1 MLGAFVCCTS
11 SGFAKSPCNV
21 RSGRAAYICILK
33 DLAMT
38 NAEKAE
44 FLKRRF
50 IPLLKQI
57 PSDTTPQWGKM
68 TLQQMIEHFSDSVRI
83 ASGKTVHTDFVFPPW
98 QLQKYREFVL
108 SEKPF
113 RENTVN
119 PLLPQVPAPVV
130 NPSAEEAINEL
141 QKEMEFFFAVF
152 EKNNLQVTR
161 SPFYGDLNYEENI
174 HLLHKHALHHLRQFG
189 VKVS

>member
-1 MLGAFVCCTS
+1 MTS
-11 SGFAKSPCNV
+11 
-21 RSGRAAYICILK
+21 
-33 DLAMT
+33 
-38 NAEKAE
+38 KAE

-57 PSDTTPQWGKM
+57 PSDTPPQWGKM
-68 TLQQMIEHFSDSVRI
+68 TLQQMIEHFSESVRI
-83 ASGKTVHTDFVFPPW
+83 ASGKTVYTDFVFPDEH
-98 QLQKYREFVL
+98 LQKARDFML

-119 PLLPQVPAPVV
+119 PLLPAVPAPVINV
-130 NPSAEEAINEL
+130 SSDEAINEL
-141 QKEMEFFFAVF
+141 QKEIAYFFAVF

-161 SPFYGDLNYEENI
+161 SPFFGDLNYEQNV

-189 VKVS
+189 VTIN